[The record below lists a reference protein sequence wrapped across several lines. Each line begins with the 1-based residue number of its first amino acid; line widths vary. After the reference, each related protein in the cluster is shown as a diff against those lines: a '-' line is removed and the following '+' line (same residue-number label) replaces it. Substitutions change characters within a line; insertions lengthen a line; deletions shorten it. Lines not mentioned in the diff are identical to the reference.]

1 MAFVSFSRAIIAGQ
15 RGVHLHQAH
24 VFGAN
29 GRAIAID
36 ECNNAASTNK
46 PSSMA
51 AARFGTNF
59 L

>member
-1 MAFVSFSRAIIAGQ
+1 LLGNEV
-15 RGVHLHQAH
+15 HQAH